1 VVVEPEVEPGRFMEM
16 RSYNAD
22 AATVTVLARR
32 AEDHYNPASH
42 FQVGCG
48 GCGGC
53 RAKSNDDLLRPLPIT
68 STGHA
73 SLKGVTV
80 GL

>member
-1 VVVEPEVEPGRFMEM
+1 MVVETEVEPGRFMEM

-22 AATVTVLARR
+22 ADTVTVLARR
-32 AEDHYNPASH
+32 AEDHYNPASR
-42 FQVGCG
+42 FQVVEGVEV
-48 GCGGC
+48 
-53 RAKSNDDLLRPLPIT
+53 AEQKAMMTLLRPLPIT

>member
-1 VVVEPEVEPGRFMEM
+1 VVVETEVEPGRFMEM

-22 AATVTVLARR
+22 ADTVTVLARR
-32 AEDHYNPASH
+32 AEDHYNPASR

-53 RAKSNDDLLRPLPIT
+53 RAKSND
-68 STGHA
+68 
-73 SLKGVTV
+73 
-80 GL
+80 GLAAPPSNY